1 MPNTATPQTDP
12 DGQALMKVLT
22 DLGATPGDAYNATQ
36 GVRNMAGQNVTARL
50 EAKIETLGVELRTEI
65 GQLATKFDS
74 LAGTVEGLAPA
85 SQVDALS
92 VQVQSHGVQLQS
104 LTLQT
109 ELMANQLQSLVSQ
122 VEPLVSPTNGL
133 AVQIAALTAQI
144 QGQAAQTDSTNLMM
158 TLLVVLLGTMA
169 SMGFF
174 RWFGDWRRTRRL
186 AEAGD
191 SNAQPG
197 S

>member
-50 EAKIETLGVELRTEI
+50 EAKIETLGVELRSEI